1 MSSGNNS
8 TDGSSGET
16 QSSGESKSGWIAG
29 VSFESKRVTFS
40 DVNGKAIFEGDI
52 VLGTV
57 EELQNS
63 KETSPA
69 GLGIHG
75 RQYRWPNKTVP
86 YTIEAGFSNP
96 NRVTDAMK
104 IWQDRLGFRFVK
116 RTDETAYVVF
126 TSHGTSDDNGC
137 HSQIGRRGG
146 QQETNLQPNA
156 CTTGNAIHEIGH
168 VLGLW
173 HEQSRHDRDQYIKIN
188 WQNIDPRARHNFD
201 QQITDGDDIGPY
213 DYGSIMHYNA
223 TAFSINGQPTIIRLK
238 PGPERMGQRDGLS
251 NGDIAAVKQMYQLGG

>member
-1 MSSGNNS
+1 MSSDNS
-8 TDGSSGET
+8 SGDWSSGELR
-16 QSSGESKSGWIAG
+16 SSNEPKSGWIAG
-29 VSFESKRVTFS
+29 VTFESKRITFS
-40 DVNGKAIFEGDI
+40 EINGKAIFEGDI
-52 VLGTV
+52 LLGTV

-69 GLGIHG
+69 GLGIVG

-86 YTIEAGFSNP
+86 YTIEPGFSNP

-104 IWQDRLGFRFVK
+104 QWQDRLGFRFVK
-116 RTDETAYVVF
+116 RTDEADYVAF
-126 TSHGTSDDNGC
+126 TSGNDGC
-137 HSQIGRRGG
+137 HSRIGRVGR
-146 QQETNLQPNA
+146 QQITNLQPNA

-173 HEQSRHDRDQYIKIN
+173 HEQSREDRDQYVKIN
-188 WQNIDPRARHNFD
+188 WQNINPQARHNFD

-213 DYGSIMHYNA
+213 DYGSIMHYPA